1 MPIRDEAE
9 LERAMQEYHKL
20 RDAPAGSPEARRR
33 DEVDAEIKAF
43 SMQNMQDLA
52 KGKPNDTSD

>member
-20 RDAPAGSPEARRR
+20 RDAPAGSPQARRR
-33 DEVDAEIKAF
+33 DEIDAEIKAF
-43 SMQNMQDLA
+43 SMQHMHEMA
-52 KGKPNDTSD
+52 KGKPDAAGS